1 MMLEILGSRSL
12 LASAS
17 NIIGCYKF
25 QWVEHGSAY
34 KVLTCGLDVVS
45 GSTDD
50 ITHGLLSGLHHSFAV
65 ILSRVGARAS
75 AVNEL
80 LGG

>member
-34 KVLTCGLDVVS
+34 KVLTCGLDVIS
-45 GSTDD
+45 GSIGD
-50 ITHGLLSGLHHSFAV
+50 IARSLLSRLHHSLAV
-65 ILSRVGARAS
+65 VLSIIGSGAS
-75 AVNEL
+75 AVTDF